1 MFRIERDSDG
11 RATNLQ
17 LSGRIQSD
25 QIACIRKAMDDGS
38 TRKLFDLS
46 DVTLVDRAAIRFFIG
61 CEDGG
66 IELAQ
71 CPLWV
76 REWMLRERAEE
87 EQERRV
93 SVSVAAHRR
102 HTV

>member
-1 MFRIERDSDG
+1 MFRIEKDSDG
-11 RATNLQ
+11 RATHLQ

-25 QIACIRKAMDDGS
+25 QISCIRKAMDDGS

-46 DVTLVDRAAIRFFIG
+46 DVILVDRAVIRFLIG

-76 REWMLRERAEE
+76 REWIIRERAEGE
-87 EQERRV
+87 
-93 SVSVAAHRR
+93 
-102 HTV
+102 